1 MFSGTNVLDFRG
13 SSIPR
18 EPIEAYLATDYS
30 ICGGRR
36 LILRVGQ
43 RNQDL
48 AALYQK
54 YAVST
59 AAVLTAWNPYSEPR
73 SDADNET
80 AQRELSSEIVS
91 LSLRHEPGHGADTT
105 GKWPPEPSRLV
116 LGIDLE
122 TAATLGRRFRQNGI
136 VWVSAN
142 AVPILVLLR

>member
-1 MFSGTNVLDFRG
+1 MFSGINILDFRG

-18 EPIEAYLATDYS
+18 QTIEAYLATDYS
-30 ICGGRR
+30 IWGSRR

-43 RNQDL
+43 RNHEL

-59 AAVLTAWNPYSEPR
+59 AAVLTAWNPYSEAR
-73 SDADNET
+73 SDAENET
-80 AQRELSSEIVS
+80 AQRDLISEIDR

>member
-1 MFSGTNVLDFRG
+1 MFSGINILDFRG

-18 EPIEAYLATDYS
+18 ETIEAYLATDYS

-73 SDADNET
+73 PDAENET
-80 AQRELSSEIVS
+80 AQGELISAIDS
-91 LSLRHEPGHGADTT
+91 LSLRHEPGHGADPT

-122 TAATLGRRFRQNGI
+122 TAATLARQFKQNGI
-136 VWVSAN
+136 VWVSPN
-142 AVPILVLLR
+142 AVPTLILLR